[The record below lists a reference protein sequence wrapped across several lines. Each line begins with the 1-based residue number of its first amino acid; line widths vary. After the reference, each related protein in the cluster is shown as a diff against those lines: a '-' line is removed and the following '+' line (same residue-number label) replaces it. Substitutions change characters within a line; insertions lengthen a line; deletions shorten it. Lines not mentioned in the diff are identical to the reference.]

1 MGTNETNTANRRSN
15 TVLWASA
22 FLLTGMILSQAGRVG
37 LESEARADVSEV
49 GDLTIA
55 SFRASDGS
63 EPIAILSRRAERVFF
78 YGISRGE
85 IELLATEPLPE
96 TFVRARSRAG
106 NPNR

>member
-1 MGTNETNTANRRSN
+1 MTTNNTSNSNRRSN
-15 TVLWASA
+15 PVLWASA
-22 FLLTGMILSQAGRVG
+22 FLLMGMVLSQAGRVG
-37 LESEARADVSEV
+37 LESAARADVSEV

-78 YGISRGE
+78 YGISRGQ
-85 IELLATEPLPE
+85 IELLATEALPE
-96 TFVRARSRAG
+96 VFVKARAQTG